1 MWRRRLP
8 LICSVS
14 CHQSSSLG
22 QGEHLLHGVQHC
34 VWCYNEI
41 EKENPDSD
49 FGVWILCLYDVMML
63 VEDMQIAFYRNAA
76 ELVFIV
82 FIEVDECAYVVH
94 GSACANL
101 QFYTVEQMAYH
112 DG

>member
-1 MWRRRLP
+1 
-8 LICSVS
+8 
-14 CHQSSSLG
+14 
-22 QGEHLLHGVQHC
+22 
-34 VWCYNEI
+34 
-41 EKENPDSD
+41 
-49 FGVWILCLYDVMML
+49 MML

-94 GSACANL
+94 GSACAYL

-112 DG
+112 DGREDVASARDAHGDFIVWEHEMLFAGRYAEAFYIGIISYY